1 MRHRVFYTPESYQ
14 DPEDQHVRRQNTEP
28 HKEKHIHWWGP
39 AFIGIVFLWTMWL
52 LAIVFSYSN
61 GPVRNLR

>member
-1 MRHRVFYTPESYQ
+1 MRHRVFYTPESHQ
-14 DPEDQHVRRQNTEP
+14 DLEENVTNVKEAP
-28 HKEKHIHWWGP
+28 HKEKHIYWWGP